1 MDNGNRMIYAVPE
14 FSERKEIMSNPQPAI
29 SIDVTKDL
37 ESISALQSMLKSQEG
52 AIFSIL
58 GAVAKYG
65 DQPVSE
71 AAKAQASSQVTL
83 NANASWKTPDGIGF
97 TLTPQASCKV
107 TIGNTSTAFPVAMS
121 VDSTQTTNVSATPP
135 QDAVY
140 VNIDLDFGIQGS
152 ISGSGNVGGFG
163 VEGKLSGGETATLS
177 FCQPVDGATPTLAAL
192 QKAFSGL
199 VFPLDPN
206 CANAM
211 AVGSLAK
218 VSFDG
223 KFNCELD
230 VTYGWGDHKYSA
242 PSFSK
247 IQKSTK
253 NVVQISQA
261 SVDLKAGAK
270 GSITYAHADH
280 FGLIVTKTDAATAML
295 YLVRSATNDVGG
307 SVGVNVGI
315 TTTAPQVTIDQSA
328 LQSAVGQVTGN
339 NNLASSVA
347 SAAGQPVNNLTTS
360 LNAKLKSW
368 ASDVTGQ
375 VGLTASLDRQTSHTA
390 LFNFKVNLA
399 AADLAAH
406 SWSALVSGDVAKA
419 LQIQGFTLLPG
430 SGVADSLKRSST
442 LQFQFFNLYS
452 YTTTTDFFNNSHSEL
467 GADGLIHIF
476 GDIGEE
482 QTTTVNK
489 VSASFRI
496 HFVATATEN
505 VQNGTSQPSVDL
517 YVELS
522 EKNSSKYAKPL
533 IGTIGTLGQL
543 PPVKAAQ
550 TAMSSYV
557 AANPAGTLNLTSI
570 IKSSAYQKLTC
581 SPYQGGKPP
590 VNQTADGNNWAA
602 FQVATRALMPSIGFV
617 PDLDFGFWQD
627 FNRAAN
633 DQVGSTMTPDR
644 KNGGNWSNLPP
655 SFFEEHH
662 ITDDLDRLV
671 SYFFIASQGFMNLCG
686 DLVTLASETQE
697 TNEWSDLM
705 KFLTNIVT
713 NDLFIDYAKPT
724 AGALLRQCGLGGA
737 QVSTVAD
744 EAKDSSSL
752 TCTLTLA

>member
-1 MDNGNRMIYAVPE
+1 MAA
-14 FSERKEIMSNPQPAI
+14 NPQPAI
-29 SIDVTKDL
+29 PQSTISIDVKKDL
-37 ESISALQSMLKSQEG
+37 ESVSALQSMLRSQEG
-52 AIFSIL
+52 AIFNIL
-58 GAVAKYG
+58 GEVAKYG

-71 AAKAQASSQVTL
+71 AAKGRASSQVTL
-83 NANASWKTPDGIGF
+83 SVNASWKTPDGIGF
-97 TLTPQASCKV
+97 TLTPQASCKIAISDV
-107 TIGNTSTAFPVAMS
+107 STAFPVAMS
-121 VDSTQTTNVSATPP
+121 VDSTQTTNVSATAPANVVNP
-135 QDAVY
+135 VY

-152 ISGSGNVGGFG
+152 ISGSGNINGFG
-163 VEGKLSGGETATLS
+163 VAGKLSGGETATLS
-177 FCQPVDGATPTLAAL
+177 FCQPVDGSTLTLAAI
-192 QKAFSGL
+192 QKAFSRL

-211 AVGSLAK
+211 AVGSLVK

-242 PSFSK
+242 PSLNK
-247 IQKSTK
+247 IQQSTQIA
-253 NVVQISQA
+253 VQISQA
-261 SVDLKAGAK
+261 SVDLKASAK

-280 FGLIVTKTDAATAML
+280 FGLIVRKTDAATATL
-295 YLVRSATNDVGG
+295 YLVRSASNDVGA

-315 TTTAPQVTIDQSA
+315 TTTAAEVTVDQSA

-339 NNLASSVA
+339 NNLATLI
-347 SAAGQPVNNLTTS
+347 AAAATQPVNNLSTS

-375 VGLTASLDRQTSHTA
+375 VGLTASLDRQTSHTT

-399 AADLAAH
+399 TADLAVH

-419 LQIQGFTLLPG
+419 LQNQGFTLLPG

-452 YTTTTDFFNNSHSEL
+452 YKNITDFFNNAHTEL
-467 GADGLIHIF
+467 GTDGLIHIF

-482 QTTTVNK
+482 QTTTINK

-496 HFVATATEN
+496 HFVATATEDVGN
-505 VQNGTSQPSVDL
+505 NISQPSVDL
-517 YVELS
+517 YLELS

-533 IGTIGTLGQL
+533 IGTIGMLGR
-543 PPVKAAQ
+543 PPAVKAAQ
-550 TAMSSYV
+550 TAMSNYV
-557 AANPAGTLNLTSI
+557 AAHPSGTLTLINI
-570 IKSSAYQKLTC
+570 IKSSAYQNLTC
-581 SPYQGGKPP
+581 SLYQGGKPP
-590 VNQTADGNNWAA
+590 VDQIADGNNWAA
-602 FQVATRALMPSIGFV
+602 FQAATRALMPNIGFV
-617 PDLDFGFWQD
+617 SDLDFGFWQD

-633 DQVGSTMTPDR
+633 NQVGSTMPPDR
-644 KNGGNWSNLPP
+644 KKKAWGNVPP
-655 SFFEEHH
+655 SFFEAHH
-662 ITDDLDRLV
+662 ISDDQDLLV

-686 DLVTLASETQE
+686 DLMTLASEAPE
-697 TNEWSDLM
+697 TEEWSDLM
-705 KFLTNIVT
+705 KFLTDMTT

-724 AGALLRQCGLGGA
+724 AGALLRQCGLGGG

-744 EAKDSSSL
+744 ESKDSSSL